1 MSKTLIFYKNI
12 LKGGLDEIFLKAVFK
27 FHADTNILIFSISNE
42 MLINIKLYFSMKNL
56 IVKF

>member
-27 FHADTNILIFSISNE
+27 YFMPILI
-42 MLINIKLYFSMKNL
+42 Y
-56 IVKF
+56 